1 MTLKMIQLEGRSS
14 EAQNYE
20 DHMDG
25 VYPVKTKHFQ
35 TAVFN
40 SYRYRGKVTGKAVLG
55 LTMKNMEG
63 LRYSS
68 IHC

>member
-1 MTLKMIQLEGRSS
+1 
-14 EAQNYE
+14 
-20 DHMDG
+20 MDG

-40 SYRYRGKVTGKAVLG
+40 SYRYRSKVKGKVVLVQ
-55 LTMKNMEG
+55 TMKNMEG
-63 LRYSS
+63 MRYSS

>member
-1 MTLKMIQLEGRSS
+1 MKITVH
-14 EAQNYE
+14 
-20 DHMDG
+20 HMDG

-35 TAVFN
+35 TAFFS
-40 SYRYRGKVTGKAVLG
+40 SYRYKSNVKGKAVLMH
-55 LTMKNMEG
+55 TMKNMEG